1 MTFGPASLPDDLDS
15 LPQLPGWVTSG
26 AAEPPGIVAFRSGA
40 ALLVL
45 DQLLRDPGQGVPVRL
60 LANRLA
66 LSAATATSRIVLA
79 AFRASPSR
87 R

>member
-1 MTFGPASLPDDLDS
+1 MTFEPARLPDDTDS

-26 AAEPPGIVAFRSGA
+26 AA
-40 ALLVL
+40 LLVL
-45 DQLLRDPGQGVPVRL
+45 DQLLGDPGQGVPVRL